1 MTHTIYT
8 RDPAD
13 TICRRMSEGESLRS
27 ICRDS
32 GMPSEGAV
40 RAWAREDRDGFAA
53 RYRHARDLLL
63 EYWSDQIVDL
73 ADQGD
78 LDPRDRQVRIDVRKW
93 LMSKLAPKRYGDR
106 LLHAGDPENPMR
118 VLHEQ
123 VSLDALSPEQVD
135 ALEQFTKS
143 ILEAKRG

>member
-1 MTHTIYT
+1 MTNTIYT
-8 RDPAD
+8 RELAD
-13 TICRRMSEGESLRS
+13 TICRRMAEGESLRA
-27 ICRDS
+27 ICRDA

-40 RAWAREDRDGFAA
+40 RAWAREDRDGFSA
-53 RYRHARDLLL
+53 RYRQARDMLL

>member
-13 TICRRMSEGESLRS
+13 TICRRMSEGESVRS